1 MYKKKSC
8 LIISKRSINI
18 ILVLFLF
25 IPELE
30 GQFTSNNIDLK
41 VDTIVIDPGHGGK
54 DPGSIGM
61 QTTEKEIV
69 LSIALKLGEL
79 IEERLTDVEVIYT
92 RKTDEFVPLDKRAEI
107 ANKHNADLYISIHA
121 NGLSKKDVSGTETF
135 VLGIHRA
142 EENFEVAKR
151 ENSVILLE
159 DDYTQRYE
167 GFNPDSPETYI
178 MLALMQKVYFGHS
191 IKFATYVQDQFRDRA
206 KRKDRGVKQQG
217 LLVLAQSAMP
227 AVLIEVGFITN
238 IEEEQFLMT
247 ENGQDYIASAIY
259 RALRDYKN
267 IIESRNMIAQI
278 NSSNHFSDAGN
289 FSFDSTQNRLA
300 DGDSLANTNSTEK
313 GTDDVPLKIVKRNPN
328 IIFKVQVSASTN
340 PVSLDSDI
348 FEDFS
353 DVREYYMSD
362 IYKYA
367 VGNKQT
373 YDEIVNYSK
382 WVRNRF
388 PDAFIIAVKNGK
400 IIPLSKALKESKSN
414 N

>member
-1 MYKKKSC
+1 MYKNNSSS
-8 LIISKRSINI
+8 IISKRSITVILALIFI
-18 ILVLFLF
+18 ILRTA
-25 IPELE
+25 
-30 GQFTSNNIDLK
+30 GQSASDNSDLK

-54 DPGSIGM
+54 DPGSVGA

-69 LSIALKLGEL
+69 LAIALKLGEY
-79 IEERLTDVEVIYT
+79 IESKLEDVEVIYT

-159 DDYTQRYE
+159 EDYTTRYE
-167 GFNPDSPETYI
+167 GFDPESPETYI

-191 IKFATYVQDQFRDRA
+191 INFAKYVQDQFRERA

-217 LLVLAQSAMP
+217 LLVLAQTAMP
-227 AVLIEVGFITN
+227 GVLIEVGFVTN
-238 IEEEQFLMT
+238 IEEEQYMMS
-247 ENGQDYIASAIY
+247 EAGQDYIASAIF
-259 RALRDYKN
+259 RAFRDYKEV
-267 IIESRNMIAQI
+267 IETRNLIALN
-278 NSSNHFSDAGN
+278 NSTGN
-289 FSFDSTQNRLA
+289 FNDTAYNNLTA
-300 DGDSLANTNSTEK
+300 PDSLVNNNSNKNDTGDGK
-313 GTDDVPLKIVKRNPN
+313 LIIVKRNPN
-328 IIFKVQVSASTN
+328 IIFKVQISASTK
-340 PVSLDSDI
+340 PVSLDSEI
-348 FEDFS
+348 FKDFS

-373 YDEIVNYSK
+373 YNGIVEYSK

-388 PDAFIIAVKNGK
+388 PDAFVIAVKNDK
-400 IIPLSKALKESKSN
+400 IIPLSKALKELKSDN
-414 N
+414 

>member
-1 MYKKKSC
+1 MC
-8 LIISKRSINI
+8 FFSINPA
-18 ILVLFLF
+18 VLKSQRHLTVLESVPIDQLLTESDGPVKFDGKQGSPALMPFLC
-25 IPELE
+25 
-30 GQFTSNNIDLK
+30 
-41 VDTIVIDPGHGGK
+41 
-54 DPGSIGM
+54 
-61 QTTEKEIV
+61 KEIV
-69 LSIALKLGEL
+69 KLL
-79 IEERLTDVEVIYT
+79 
-92 RKTDEFVPLDKRAEI
+92 
-107 ANKHNADLYISIHA
+107 
-121 NGLSKKDVSGTETF
+121 
-135 VLGIHRA
+135 
-142 EENFEVAKR
+142 
-151 ENSVILLE
+151 
-159 DDYTQRYE
+159 
-167 GFNPDSPETYI
+167 
-178 MLALMQKVYFGHS
+178 
-191 IKFATYVQDQFRDRA
+191 
-206 KRKDRGVKQQG
+206 
-217 LLVLAQSAMP
+217 
-227 AVLIEVGFITN
+227 N

-267 IIESRNMIAQI
+267 IIEARNMIAQI